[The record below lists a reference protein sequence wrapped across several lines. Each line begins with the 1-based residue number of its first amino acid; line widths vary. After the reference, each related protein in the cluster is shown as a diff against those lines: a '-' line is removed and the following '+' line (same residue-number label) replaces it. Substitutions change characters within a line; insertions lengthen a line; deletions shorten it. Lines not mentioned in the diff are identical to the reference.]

1 MSTKGHA
8 AGLKDLRTL
17 LPGDF
22 KIGEDLVKLLLGHL
36 GADHG
41 VGVQMG

>member
-22 KIGEDLVKLLLGHL
+22 KIRDLVKLLLGHL